1 MAEDNTILI
10 AVIVLLLT
18 ILAAVII
25 GNYFRKKTGEDTK
38 QHLKENRQ
46 KSTSET
52 VDALNAF
59 DRVQKKGGKIL
70 YINKKKFNTYLI
82 NNPHNKTIKIK
93 KPNPV
98 VVLKNEETGEKE
110 VVSRHE
116 KKITADT
123 ILVNESEQTKSP
135 KDEKKVVS
143 RHELNHSTDTSVS
156 ESKEEKKDSEEK

>member
-1 MAEDNTILI
+1 MSEDYIILI
-10 AVIVLLLT
+10 AAITILLG

-38 QHLKENRQ
+38 QSLKENRQ

-59 DRVQKKGGKIL
+59 DRVQKKGGKVVYRDKQEVGADL
-70 YINKKKFNTYLI
+70 LDNQTE
-82 NNPHNKTIKIK
+82 TVGIKESE
-93 KPNPV
+93 V
-98 VVLKNEETGEKE
+98 AVLKNEETGEKQ

-116 KKITADT
+116 KKFT
-123 ILVNESEQTKSP
+123 IDAVFVNESEQEESP

-143 RHELNHSTDTSVS
+143 RHELNHSTDTAIS
-156 ESKEEKKDSEEK
+156 ESKEEKKEE